1 MSVGIEPNL
10 VTDPEV
16 VADDRVRRLPPIVGT
31 LRQAWRFGR
40 TRLGV
45 LLLALVVVMALV
57 GPYVAPHSPSEF
69 VSTPFAK
76 PSSDAVLGADYLGR
90 DVLSRILWGGRSI
103 LWMAFAAT
111 TIGVFVGAALG
122 MIAGYARNALDDWI
136 MRSLDVL
143 LAFPGIVLAILFVS
157 MLGPKP
163 WLIVVLVAAVWV
175 PGVARVCRG
184 VTLETVSREFI
195 DVAEVLGTPRRR
207 IIVREILPNVMTP
220 LLVEFG
226 LRLTWSIAAIAAISF
241 LGFGIQPPAADWG
254 LMINENRTGLTLQ
267 PWAVM
272 IPIAAIAVLT
282 IGTNLIAEG
291 IARSIAGVDRTVQR

>member
-1 MSVGIEPNL
+1 MSVGVEPQPFA
-10 VTDPEV
+10 DPEV
-16 VADDRVRRLPPIVGT
+16 VARERERSLPPTVAT
-31 LRQAWRFGR
+31 LRQAWRLGR
-40 TRLGV
+40 TRVGVV
-45 LLLALVVVMALV
+45 LLVLVVLVALA
-57 GPYVAPHSPSEF
+57 GPLVAPHSPTEF
-69 VSTPFAK
+69 VSTPFGD
-76 PSSDAVLGADYLGR
+76 PSPDAVLGGDNLGR

-122 MIAGYARNALDDWI
+122 MIAGYARSGLDDAI

-143 LAFPGIVLAILFVS
+143 LAFPGIVLAVLFVS

-163 WLIVVLVAAVWV
+163 WLIVLLVGAVWV

-184 VTLETVSREFI
+184 ATLETVSREFI
-195 DVAEVLGTPRRR
+195 QVAEVLGTPRRR

-226 LRLTWSIAAIAAISF
+226 LRLTWSIGAIAAISF

-272 IPIAAIAVLT
+272 IPIAMIAVLT
-282 IGTNLIAEG
+282 IATNLIAEG
-291 IARSIAGVDRTVQR
+291 ISRSVAGVDRTVRR

>member
-1 MSVGIEPNL
+1 MSVGIEPHL
-10 VTDPEV
+10 VTDPEI
-16 VADDRVRRLPPIVGT
+16 VADDRGRRLPPLVGT
-31 LRQAWRFGR
+31 MRRAWGFGR

-45 LLLALVVVMALV
+45 LLLALVAVLALV

-76 PSSDAVLGADYLGR
+76 PSSEAVLGADYLGR

-220 LLVEFG
+220 LLVEYG

-272 IPIAAIAVLT
+272 VPIAAIAVLT

>member
-1 MSVGIEPNL
+1 
-10 VTDPEV
+10 
-16 VADDRVRRLPPIVGT
+16 
-31 LRQAWRFGR
+31 
-40 TRLGV
+40 LG
-45 LLLALVVVMALV
+45 
-57 GPYVAPHSPSEF
+57 G
-69 VSTPFAK
+69 
-76 PSSDAVLGADYLGR
+76 DNLGR

-122 MIAGYARNALDDWI
+122 MIAGYARSGLDDAI

-143 LAFPGIVLAILFVS
+143 LAFPGIVLAVLFVS

-163 WLIVVLVAAVWV
+163 WLIVLLVGAVWV

-195 DVAEVLGTPRRR
+195 QVAEVLGTPRRR

-226 LRLTWSIAAIAAISF
+226 LRLTWSIGAIAAISF

-272 IPIAAIAVLT
+272 IPIAMIAVLT
-282 IGTNLIAEG
+282 IATNLIAEG
-291 IARSIAGVDRTVQR
+291 IGRSVAGVDRTVRR

>member
-1 MSVGIEPNL
+1 MSVGVEPNL
-10 VTDPEV
+10 VTDPDV
-16 VADDRVRRLPPIVGT
+16 VAGERERRLPPIVGT

-40 TRLGV
+40 TRVGVV
-45 LLLALVVVMALV
+45 LLVLVVVLAFV

-76 PSSDAVLGADYLGR
+76 PSSEAVLGADYLGR

-111 TIGVFVGAALG
+111 TIGVFAGAALG
-122 MIAGYARNALDDWI
+122 MIAGYARSALDDWI

-143 LAFPGIVLAILFVS
+143 LAFPGIVLAILFIS

-163 WLIVVLVAAVWV
+163 WLIVVLVAAVWI

-184 VTLETVSREFI
+184 VTLETVSREYI

-220 LLVEFG
+220 LLVEYG

-267 PWAVM
+267 PWAVI
-272 IPIAAIAVLT
+272 IPIVTIALLT
-282 IGTNLIAEG
+282 IATNLIAEG
-291 IARSIAGVDRTVQR
+291 LSRSIAGVDRTVQR